1 LFCQTV
7 IRYVLDRT
15 YAIRHIAFVSYK
27 YFSRH
32 IKAYHGS
39 FSICTTTNNSKG
51 SQHNILKS
59 NQRQEEVKT
68 LKIGV
73 ITRNPDAWCSTQL
86 RSALEKNRL
95 PSTFLNFRELAARVR
110 MKPEVSRQNTNILT
124 DLDALIIRPIGRG
137 SLEEIIYRMD
147 LLHRLQRLGMF
158 IVNPPLSIERSVDK
172 YHTLALFEEHGLPV
186 PQTVVT
192 ESLEE
197 ALKGFYDLGEDV
209 VIKPLFGS
217 RGIGSTR
224 VTDPDVA
231 ERLFR
236 AIIFYHGVL
245 YLQEFIPHGDSD
257 VRAFVVGDRVVAAMH
272 RIGADWKTNV
282 SLGAKPVALNLT
294 EELEKLA
301 VEATKLLDC
310 KIAGV
315 DILESDKGPVII
327 ELNSQPG
334 WRGLQT
340 VTSVNIAEEI
350 VKFVVSAKR
359 AQTD

>member
-1 LFCQTV
+1 MQ
-7 IRYVLDRT
+7 
-15 YAIRHIAFVSYK
+15 
-27 YFSRH
+27 
-32 IKAYHGS
+32 
-39 FSICTTTNNSKG
+39 
-51 SQHNILKS
+51 
-59 NQRQEEVKT
+59 
-68 LKIGV
+68 
-73 ITRNPDAWCSTQL
+73 
-86 RSALEKNRL
+86 
-95 PSTFLNFRELAARVR
+95 
-110 MKPEVSRQNTNILT
+110 PEVSKRETNIVT

-147 LLHRLQRLGMF
+147 LLHKLERLGMF
-158 IVNPPLSIERSVDK
+158 VINPPLSIERSVDK

-197 ALKGFYDLGEDV
+197 ALKGFHDLGGDV

-245 YLQEFIPHGDSD
+245 YLQKFIPHGDSD
-257 VRAFVVGDRVVAAMH
+257 VRAFVIGDKVIAAMH
-272 RIGADWKTNV
+272 RVATAWKTNV
-282 SLGAKPVALNLT
+282 SLGAKPVALNLK

-301 VEATKLLDC
+301 VEATQVLGC
-310 KIAGV
+310 QIAGV
-315 DILESDKGPVII
+315 DILESDEGPVIV

-340 VTSVNIAEEI
+340 VASVNIAEEI
-350 VKFVVSAKR
+350 VKFVVSARK

>member
-1 LFCQTV
+1 
-7 IRYVLDRT
+7 
-15 YAIRHIAFVSYK
+15 
-27 YFSRH
+27 
-32 IKAYHGS
+32 
-39 FSICTTTNNSKG
+39 
-51 SQHNILKS
+51 
-59 NQRQEEVKT
+59 
-68 LKIGV
+68 V

-86 RSALEKNRL
+86 RYALEKNHV
-95 PSTFLNFRELAARVR
+95 PSIFLNFRDLAARIK
-110 MKPEVSRQNTNILT
+110 MQPEVSKQETNIAT

-147 LLHRLQRLGMF
+147 LLHKLERSGMF
-158 IVNPPLSIERSVDK
+158 IINPPLSIERSVDK

-197 ALKGFYDLGEDV
+197 ALKGFHDLGRDV

-217 RGIGSTR
+217 RGVGSTR
-224 VTDPDVA
+224 VTDPDAA

-245 YLQEFIPHGDSD
+245 YLQKFIPHGDSD
-257 VRAFVVGDRVVAAMH
+257 VRAFVVGDRVIAAMH
-272 RIGADWKTNV
+272 RVATNWKTNV
-282 SLGAKPVALNLT
+282 SLGARPVALNLR

-301 VEATKLLDC
+301 VEATRVLGC

-315 DILESDKGPVII
+315 DILESDEGPVII

-340 VTSVNIAEEI
+340 VASVNIAEEI
-350 VKFVVSAKR
+350 VEFVVNARKV
-359 AQTD
+359 QTS